1 MRTAIKKDAK
11 GRPFYCVLAVN
22 AWEDLEPFVTL
33 LTARLHGKIIGKYD
47 TALDRTWEVLF
58 DDEVINFYIDDYH
71 PLTIYSKRLHGI
83 EQLKTVMRCI
93 EKL

>member
-1 MRTAIKKDAK
+1 MRTAIKEDKE
-11 GRPFYCVLAVN
+11 GRPFYYVPAVN

-33 LTARLHGKIIGKYD
+33 LTARLHGKIMEKFD
-47 TALDRTWEVLF
+47 MAFARRWEVLF
-58 DDEVINFYIDDYH
+58 DDEVISFFINDH
-71 PLTIYSKRLHGI
+71 QPLTISAKRLHGA